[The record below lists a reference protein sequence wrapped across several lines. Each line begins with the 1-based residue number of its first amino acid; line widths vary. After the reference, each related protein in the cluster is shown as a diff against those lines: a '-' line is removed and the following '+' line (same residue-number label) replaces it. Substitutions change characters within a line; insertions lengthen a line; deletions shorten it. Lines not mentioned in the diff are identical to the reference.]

1 MHIVASP
8 RNGVITARERSV
20 LALAGRG
27 LANQEI
33 ADELHISART
43 VKCTLHRAS
52 GRLGAHNRT
61 QAVILAMAQG
71 ALHLLDMFSID
82 EIADLIGSM
91 PPELLAAI
99 DQRLGRRQE
108 PGQLPLFTVDC
119 GSGSEDNSRF
129 AGGVE
134 CGCW

>member
-1 MHIVASP
+1 MHLVASS
-8 RNGVITARERSV
+8 RNGALTARERGI

-27 LANQEI
+27 LTNQEI
-33 ADELHISART
+33 GDELQITART

-52 GRLGAHNRT
+52 SRLGAHNRT
-61 QAVILAMAQG
+61 QAVILAMARG

-99 DQRLGRRQE
+99 DQRLEQRQE
-108 PGQLPLFTVDC
+108 PGQLPLFTTDC
-119 GSGSEDNSRF
+119 GNGSEDINRF

-134 CGCW
+134 CECW